1 MSRFQLATATLLAS
15 MPFAATVAQAQS
27 SDTTVLV
34 DTAIPEN
41 YDRDRNVS
49 VLERPRPDY
58 DQLGIRYRTFLI
70 LPQAETGLGATSN
83 VYLSSANKKSDG
95 YAYLA
100 PSLQARSDWAR
111 DMVQLSGSGMFR
123 RFFNEDRRNETS
135 FNLRAMGRKDIGDSF
150 SFTGEAQYARIFESF
165 DSGAIDSSLAV
176 LSSYRRSFFSGRAQY
191 RSGQSRAILAI
202 DRTAFTF
209 GDINLSTG
217 DVSQADRDRVVTRG
231 TGEYQR
237 ALSPSISLYSQ
248 VGYGETTYSRLLFNG
263 TQNRDSVGWRAIGG
277 VNFDLAGLMRG
288 KVGVG
293 YVNRNYK
300 SPVFRDT
307 HGLSAEALIE
317 YFPTVLTTFGLTLSR
332 TIEDS
337 SVGNIGAFFQNRVQV
352 RVDHELLNNLIIG
365 SSAEYG
371 RQKYV
376 DDLAVNNYY
385 RIAANARYLS
395 SRFVSLTGQVTY
407 NKRDSNSNF
416 GGSLDDL
423 RGQVGVIF
431 RR

>member
-1 MSRFQLATATLLAS
+1 MSRFHLATATLLAS
-15 MPFAATVAQAQS
+15 MPFAATLAHAQS

-58 DQLGIRYRTFLI
+58 DQLGIRRGGFLI

-83 VYLSSANKKSDG
+83 VYLSSADKKSDG

-100 PSLQARSDWAR
+100 PSILARSDWSQ
-111 DMVQLSGSGMFR
+111 DMVQLSGTGMLR
-123 RFFNEDRRNETS
+123 RFFKQDRRNESS
-135 FNLRAMGRKDIGDSF
+135 FNLRALGRKDIGDSF
-150 SFTGEAQYARIFESF
+150 SLTGEAHYAKIFESF
-165 DSGAIDSSLAV
+165 DSGAIDSTLAV
-176 LSSYRRSFFSGRAQY
+176 LSSYNRSYFSGRAQY

-209 GDINLSTG
+209 ADINLSTG
-217 DVSQADRDRVVTRG
+217 DVSQADRDRVITRG
-231 TGEYQR
+231 TGEYQH
-237 ALSPSISLYSQ
+237 ALSPSISLYGQ
-248 VGYGETTYSRLLFNG
+248 AGYGETKYSRTLFDG

-277 VNFDLAGLMRG
+277 VNFDLAGFMRG

-293 YVNRNYK
+293 YIDRNYK

-307 HGLSAEALIE
+307 HGLSAEAVVE
-317 YFPTVLTTFGLTLSR
+317 YFPSVLTTFGLTLSR

-337 SVGNIGAFFQNRVQV
+337 SVGNIGAFFQNRVQM
-352 RVDHELLNNLIIG
+352 RVDHELLNNLIVG

-376 DDLAVNNYY
+376 DDSTVNNYY

-395 SRFVSLTGQVTY
+395 SRFVSLNGQVTY
-407 NKRDSNSNF
+407 NKRDSSTDF
-416 GGSLDDL
+416 GGKLDDL
-423 RGQVGVIF
+423 RAQIGIIF